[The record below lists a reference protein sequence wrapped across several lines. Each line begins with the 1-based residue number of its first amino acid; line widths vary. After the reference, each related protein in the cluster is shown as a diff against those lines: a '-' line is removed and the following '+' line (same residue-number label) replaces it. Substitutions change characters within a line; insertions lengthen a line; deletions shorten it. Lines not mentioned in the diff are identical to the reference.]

1 MEAVKFFWRGV
12 NTALTEMYEYST
24 LLAENAT
31 INGLQYLWEAIRFI
45 GVGDGDDW
53 VVIVVIVSALQLQPD
68 HSN

>member
-1 MEAVKFFWRGV
+1 
-12 NTALTEMYEYST
+12 MYKYST